1 MFKLLNS
8 RTYRWVLLGIIAI
21 QVFCLSEAFAANS
34 KPVTVTDTAS
44 NPVPVSVQGAVS
56 ASVVPY
62 QHEAA
67 IADSSSCA
75 PQCHFTFPTIPEGQR
90 LVITH
95 ISAQLGPT
103 VDTLLLEGN
112 GTTLFVPK
120 ANSSVSD
127 LGAQVT
133 YYVEPGSAPAAR
145 VFQPNSAEHTSLIID
160 IVGHL
165 VPAQ

>member
-1 MFKLLNS
+1 
-8 RTYRWVLLGIIAI
+8 VLLGIIAI
-21 QVFCLSEAFAANS
+21 QGFCLSEAFAENS
-34 KPVTVTDTAS
+34 RPVTVTNTAS
-44 NPVPVSVQGAVS
+44 NPVPVSS
-56 ASVVPY
+56 SVVPY

-103 VDTLLLEGN
+103 IDTLLLEGN

-120 ANSSVSD
+120 ANSSGSY

-133 YYVEPGSAPAAR
+133 YYVEPGSGPTAR